1 MPPMQSVRPTR
12 MRRSVRCR
20 TCDPRLNPG
29 TQHIVL
35 SAGIE
40 CQQQSTSC
48 ARTAEDQWSPPERNF
63 LEAASEHDAPAVW
76 RLPRSWWSFSASSWW
91 SPSASSWWCSSAKLR
106 VFGNSAARAWGG
118 EIPDRFGRVLSAVS
132 FLSRFV
138 LEPCPARC
146 LSWAVSNS
154 AVRGVWARSAGSVR
168 QPDARA
174 ASENSLLSTS
184 SQPALAALDE

>member
-1 MPPMQSVRPTR
+1 MQSVRPR
-12 MRRSVRCR
+12 GMRRSFRCR

-76 RLPRSWWSFSASSWW
+76 RLPR
-91 SPSASSWWCSSAKLR
+91 
-106 VFGNSAARAWGG
+106 RA
-118 EIPDRFGRVLSAVS
+118 D
-132 FLSRFV
+132 
-138 LEPCPARC
+138 
-146 LSWAVSNS
+146 WAVPSQ
-154 AVRGVWARSAGSVR
+154 VVLAGLPAGLGFTPRRVSDLALPPMNVGN
-168 QPDARA
+168 
-174 ASENSLLSTS
+174 ES
-184 SQPALAALDE
+184 SQRQEQVA